1 MKIKRFFAIIVALC
15 LFLTGCSKSV
25 DWDKDIQKLENAG
38 YTVTYHTSEEELAS
52 ITHELNSWAKFNG
65 YDLTFEVEKYTDLL
79 KDNDYDFQ
87 VIFFQF
93 ANEDQALNYY
103 NFAIETRIE
112 DGVNKF
118 YVSED
123 IVVIADNKEAINIL
137 GYDFK

>member
-79 KDNDYDFQ
+79 KDNDYDDL
-87 VIFFQF
+87 V
-93 ANEDQALNYY
+93 NLLNSFSRNIVLLMDMAYFDYY
-103 NFAIETRIE
+103 SSLFLIYI
-112 DGVNKF
+112 KKKLF
-118 YVSED
+118 SPY
-123 IVVIADNKEAINIL
+123 
-137 GYDFK
+137 

>member
-79 KDNDYDFQ
+79 KDNDGPHFESFELPIIKNPTTNKAEVDKKAL
-87 VIFFQF
+87 I
-93 ANEDQALNYY
+93 NE
-103 NFAIETRIE
+103 
-112 DGVNKF
+112 G
-118 YVSED
+118 
-123 IVVIADNKEAINIL
+123 
-137 GYDFK
+137 